1 MLPLHALRPPAPH
14 HIPQTQ
20 PGAPPALAP
29 PPPPHGLLRAAKE
42 AEAERSLPRPAM
54 AAAAARAAQLAPHEA
69 ELDAELDE
77 AAEVREMYSAP
88 V

>member
-1 MLPLHALRPPAPH
+1 MRRL
-14 HIPQTQ
+14 
-20 PGAPPALAP
+20 
-29 PPPPHGLLRAAKE
+29 HGLLRAAKE

-77 AAEVREMYSAP
+77 AAEVSSSGFGSFGLPASCTAVPCGAIRCA